1 MRQLL
6 PQHCGEVLGERWRT
20 KCCIFHTKCAAKL
33 GQVSSPKR
41 RVPDDAFMLGSGSD
55 HARVVYLEPAMISH
69 PPINIAPATEDGADD

>member
-1 MRQLL
+1 MVKFW
-6 PQHCGEVLGERWRT
+6 EKDVERNVVF
-20 KCCIFHTKCAAKL
+20 FHTNCAAKL